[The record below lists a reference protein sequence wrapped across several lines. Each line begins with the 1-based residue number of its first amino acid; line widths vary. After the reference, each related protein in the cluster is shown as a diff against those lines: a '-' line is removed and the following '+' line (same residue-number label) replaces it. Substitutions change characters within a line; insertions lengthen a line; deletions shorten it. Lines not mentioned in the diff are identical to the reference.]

1 MNLQTPLARVKGLGS
16 AHQGSHHW
24 LMQRITAVTL
34 AVLFIWFAFSFA
46 CLLGKPYPIVQA
58 WVSTSYNTVLLL
70 SFLIAGFYHAILGL
84 QVVIEDYVSSPCKR
98 IVILIAMKITLSI
111 LGISAVVAVLRTA
124 LGS

>member
-1 MNLQTPLARVKGLGS
+1 MSLQTPLARVKGLGS

-46 CLLGKPYPIVQA
+46 CLLGKPYSDVKT
-58 WVSTSYNTVLLL
+58 WVSTSYNTVLLI

-84 QVVIEDYVSSPCKR
+84 QVVIEDYVPAACKK
-98 IVILIAMKITLSI
+98 IVLLVAMKVILSI
-111 LGISAVVAVLRTA
+111 LGISAIVAVLRTA